1 VALARAGG
9 AGASQGRQGDL
20 TTGFFAAQTSG
31 GDAGDTRLTPA
42 GFARLAALALIL
54 AFFSYAVQGDVGL
67 NLTDEG
73 LFWYVTERTAAGDVP
88 LRDVRSYEPG
98 RYYWSAAFLR
108 VLGPGVKALRA
119 SLAALQG
126 VGLMLAFLLLR
137 RIVPA
142 ALPLAALGL
151 IVVVWMW
158 PMYRSFENV
167 AVLALLLAAVRVV
180 ERPIASRWRAFG
192 VVVGLAAFVRID
204 HGVYGALAFL
214 LLLVF
219 VAVRLDGVRPPSAF
233 VSWALGAV
241 IGYSPMLLLAVLA
254 PGFVGGFAANL
265 AYMARTT
272 LWAGTV
278 SLPLPPPW
286 LWTVL
291 PKLGGRAFAD
301 AAALVTLGVLF
312 TLLPV
317 VLVLA
322 GGLAFRA
329 RGTATPQQAQ
339 LAAAAAVGLPYLSHT
354 FSRADLQHLTPTA
367 MALVVA
373 VTALVASL
381 PAATRRLA
389 GVAAL
394 PLALVATYFVVV
406 TEAPYGIRMRRP
418 ETYVRSG
425 VAGDM
430 LWLNR
435 TTVEIIE
442 SVKRATATYVG
453 ARPLL
458 VIPLWPGMY
467 PILGKQAPLWE
478 VYALFPEPE
487 SQQREAIAR
496 LRRLGVD
503 WVVLADIVPEPRDDL
518 RFRNT
523 HRLMWEHFQQEF
535 DWLVIDPRHPF
546 VHLLRRRTAAQH

>member
-1 VALARAGG
+1 VALARARGP
-9 AGASQGRQGDL
+9 GASQDRQSDL
-20 TTGFFAAQTSG
+20 TTR

-42 GFARLAALALIL
+42 GFAGLAALALIL
-54 AFFSYAVQGDVGL
+54 AVLSYAVQGDVGL

-98 RYYWSAAFLR
+98 RYYWSAAWLR
-108 VLGPGVKALRA
+108 VLGPGVKALRI
-119 SLAALQG
+119 SLAAFQG
-126 VGLMLAFLLLR
+126 VGLVLGFLLLR

-142 ALPLAALGL
+142 VVPLAALGL
-151 IVVVWMW
+151 ILVVWMW

-167 AVLALLLAAVRVV
+167 AVLALLLAAARVV
-180 ERPIASRWRAFG
+180 ESPTASRWRAAG
-192 VVVGLAAFVRID
+192 AVVGLAAFVRID
-204 HGVYGALAFL
+204 HGVYGTLAFL

-219 VAVRLDGVRPPSAF
+219 ATIRLDGARPG
-233 VSWALGAV
+233 VALGNWTLGAIV
-241 IGYSPMLLLAVLA
+241 GYSPMFLLAVLA
-254 PGFVGGFAANL
+254 PGFVQGFTANL

-278 SLPLPPPW
+278 SLPLPVPW
-286 LWTVL
+286 LRAAL
-291 PKLGGRAFAD
+291 PNLGGRSFAD
-301 AAALVTLGVLF
+301 TAAFVTLALLF

-322 GGLAFRA
+322 GYLAFRA
-329 RGTATPQQAQ
+329 RGAATPKQAQ
-339 LAAAAAVGLPYLSHT
+339 LAAAAAVGVPYLSHT

-373 VTALVASL
+373 LAALVTSL
-381 PAATRRLA
+381 PAAARRIA
-389 GVAAL
+389 SIAAL
-394 PLALVATYFVVV
+394 PLALAATYLVVV
-406 TEAPYGIRMRRP
+406 TETPYGLRMRHP
-418 ETYVRSG
+418 ETYVLSD
-425 VAGDM
+425 VAGDP

-435 TTVEIIE
+435 TTVEIID
-442 SVKRATATYVG
+442 SVKRATAAHVG
-453 ARPLL
+453 AKPLL
-458 VIPLWPGMY
+458 VIPLWPGIY

-478 VYALFPEPE
+478 VYSLFPEPE

-503 WVVLADIVPEPRDDL
+503 WVVLADIVPEPREDL

-523 HRLMWEHFQQEF
+523 HRLMWEHFRKDF
-535 DWLVIDPRHPF
+535 DWLAVDTRHPF
-546 VHLLRRRTAAQH
+546 IHLLRRRVAAQPREPA

>member
-9 AGASQGRQGDL
+9 AGASQGRQSDL
-20 TTGFFAAQTSG
+20 TSG
-31 GDAGDTRLTPA
+31 EAGSTRLTRA
-42 GFARLAALALIL
+42 GFAGLVTLALIL
-54 AFFSYAVQGDVGL
+54 AVLSYAVQGDVGL

-73 LFWYVTERTAAGDVP
+73 LFWYVSERTAVGDVP

-108 VLGPGVKALRA
+108 VLGPGVKALRV
-119 SLAALQG
+119 SLAACQG
-126 VGLMLAFLLLR
+126 VGLVLVFLLLR

-142 ALPLAALGL
+142 TIALAALGL

-180 ERPIASRWRAFG
+180 ERPSASRWRVAG

-214 LLLVF
+214 LLLAF
-219 VAVRLDGVRPPSAF
+219 AAARLDGARPGVALASF
-233 VSWALGAV
+233 TLGAIV
-241 IGYSPMLLLAVLA
+241 GYSPMLLLAVLA
-254 PGFVGGFAANL
+254 PGFVQGFTANL

-291 PKLGGRAFAD
+291 PKVGGRSLTD
-301 AAALVTLGVLF
+301 AAALVTLSTIF
-312 TLLPV
+312 TLLPA
-317 VLVLA
+317 VLVLV
-322 GGLAFRA
+322 GCLALRA
-329 RGTATPQQAQ
+329 RGAATPPQAQ

-354 FSRADLQHLTPTA
+354 FSRADLQHLTPTD
-367 MALVVA
+367 MALIVA
-373 VTALVASL
+373 VTALVATL
-381 PAATRRLA
+381 PSATRRLA
-389 GVAAL
+389 SIVAL
-394 PLALVATYFVVV
+394 PLALAATCLVVV
-406 TEAPYGIRMRRP
+406 PEAPYGIRMRRP
-418 ETYVRSG
+418 ETYVRSD
-425 VAGDM
+425 VAGDT

-435 TTVEIIE
+435 SSAEIIE
-442 SVKRATATYVG
+442 SVKRATAAHVG
-453 ARPLL
+453 DRPLL

-478 VYALFPEPE
+478 VYSLFPEPE

-503 WVVLADIVPEPRDDL
+503 WVVLVDIVPEPREDL

-523 HRLMWEHFQQEF
+523 HRLMWEHFQEEF
-535 DWLVIDPRHPF
+535 DWLVIDPRYSF
-546 VHLLRRRTAAQH
+546 VYLLRRRPAPAR

>member
-1 VALARAGG
+1 VAVARARGP
-9 AGASQGRQGDL
+9 GASQDRQGDL
-20 TTGFFAAQTSG
+20 TTR

-42 GFARLAALALIL
+42 GFAGLTALALIL
-54 AFFSYAVQGDVGL
+54 AVLSYAVQGDVGL

-98 RYYWSAAFLR
+98 RYYWSAAWLR
-108 VLGPGVKALRA
+108 VLGPGVKALRI
-119 SLAALQG
+119 SLAAVQG
-126 VGLMLAFLLLR
+126 VGLVLALLLLR

-142 ALPLAALGL
+142 VVPLAALGL
-151 IVVVWMW
+151 ILVVWMW

-167 AVLALLLAAVRVV
+167 AVLALLLAAARVV
-180 ERPIASRWRAFG
+180 ERPTTSRWRAAG
-192 VVVGLAAFVRID
+192 VVVGLAAVVRID
-204 HGVYGALAFL
+204 HGFYGTLAFL

-219 VAVRLDGVRPPSAF
+219 ITIRLDGARPG
-233 VSWALGAV
+233 VALGNWTLGAIV
-241 IGYSPMLLLAVLA
+241 GYSPMFLLAVLA
-254 PGFVGGFAANL
+254 PGFVHGFTANL

-278 SLPLPPPW
+278 SLPLPVPW
-286 LWTVL
+286 LWVEI
-291 PKLGGRAFAD
+291 PKLGGGSLGD
-301 AAALVTLGVLF
+301 AAALVALSTLF
-312 TLLPV
+312 TLLPA

-322 GGLAFRA
+322 GCLAFRA
-329 RGTATPQQAQ
+329 RGAATPQEAQ
-339 LAAAAAVGLPYLSHT
+339 LAAAAAVGVPYLSHT

-373 VTALVASL
+373 IVALVSSL
-381 PAATRRLA
+381 PTTGRRIA
-389 GVAAL
+389 GIVGI
-394 PLALVATYFVVV
+394 PLALVATYLVVV
-406 TEAPYGIRMRRP
+406 TETPYGIRMRHP
-418 ETYVRSG
+418 ETYVRSD
-425 VAGDM
+425 VAGDP

-435 TTVEIIE
+435 STVEIIE
-442 SVKRATATYVG
+442 SVKRATAAHVG

-478 VYALFPEPE
+478 VYSLFPEAE
-487 SQQREAIAR
+487 SEQREAIAR

-503 WVVLADIVPEPRDDL
+503 WVVLADIVPEPRENL

-523 HRLMWEHFQQEF
+523 HRLMWEHFQRDF
-535 DWLVIDPRHPF
+535 DWLVVDSRHPF
-546 VHLLRRRTAAQH
+546 IHLLRRRGAAQP